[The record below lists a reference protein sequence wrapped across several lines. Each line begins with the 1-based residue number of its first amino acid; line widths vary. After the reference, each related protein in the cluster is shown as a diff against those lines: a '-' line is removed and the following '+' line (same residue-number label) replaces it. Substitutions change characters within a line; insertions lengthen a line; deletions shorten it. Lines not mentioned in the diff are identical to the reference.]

1 MKQKIALLLAAALL
15 LCSGVLARRAPRH
28 VAPRAAELNFAFLTD
43 VHVTPR
49 GESDSLLRAAVA
61 EINASAVDFVL
72 VTGDLCNM
80 GSDAE
85 LHCVHGILKRLRK
98 PWFAVPGNHETT
110 WSESACTTFGR
121 LFGNDGRL
129 AFRAGGYLF
138 VGFTAGP
145 YMKMADGSVR
155 REDLQWVE
163 EQMRAA
169 RPGERIVTFCHY
181 PLTNDVTNRTAVT
194 QLLRRYDVRFDLCGH
209 YHTLRLCNFDSIPG
223 LMGRSLIPKNRM
235 QEPAAGNL
243 PHTDRSG
250 NREAAGRGA
259 AALVRNPAG
268 QFGGV
273 GRAAVRSAAC
283 ADHLRTDGCGARGRG
298 RGVDLYGCRRRG
310 RYDLLRHLA
319 GCVESL

>member
-15 LCSGVLARRAPRH
+15 LCSGVQARRAPRH

-223 LMGRSLIPKNRM
+223 LMGRSLIPKNRR
-235 QEPAAGNL
+235 QEPAAGYNL
-243 PHTDRSG
+243 VRVWGDSV
-250 NREAAGRGA
+250 ARGA

-273 GRAAVRSAAC
+273 DRAAVRSAAC

-298 RGVDLYGCRRRG
+298 RGVDLYGRRRGG
-310 RYDLLRHLA
+310 RYDLLRHVA
-319 GCVESL
+319 GGVESL